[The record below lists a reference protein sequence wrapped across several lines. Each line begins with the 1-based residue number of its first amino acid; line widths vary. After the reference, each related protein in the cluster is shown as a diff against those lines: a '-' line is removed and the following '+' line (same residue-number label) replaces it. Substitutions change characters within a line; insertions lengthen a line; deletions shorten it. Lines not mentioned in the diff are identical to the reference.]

1 MCDRQMCRCAVG
13 LGLFLLI
20 PAVTF
25 ASAHYRVTG
34 GQPIF
39 NFQLNPA
46 NPTELDIISFFDPS
60 AGGGS
65 NACTASLQNG
75 IPSGPFKIGNVIQVS
90 YAQVDPGLNCTEVF
104 LPVAGVE
111 GTFGPLA
118 PGDYIFRQHNDTD
131 RPFTVSAVPEPG
143 TLALLALV
151 GLAGMRRPTACR
163 RA

>member
-1 MCDRQMCRCAVG
+1 MCDCQMRKCAWC
-13 LGLFLLI
+13 LGLLLLV

-25 ASAHYRVTG
+25 ASAHYRVTA

-39 NFQLNPA
+39 TFQLNPA

-60 AGGGS
+60 GGGGS
-65 NACTASLQNG
+65 NDCFAKVQNG
-75 IPSGPFKIGNVIQVS
+75 IPGGPFRIGNVIQVS
-90 YAQVDPGLNCTEVF
+90 YTEPPPGATCPDVF
-104 LPVAGVE
+104 IPVSGVE
-111 GTFGPLA
+111 GSFGPLA
-118 PGDYIFRQHNDTD
+118 PGDYIFRQHNNTD

-151 GLAGMRRPTACR
+151 GLAGMRRTTASR